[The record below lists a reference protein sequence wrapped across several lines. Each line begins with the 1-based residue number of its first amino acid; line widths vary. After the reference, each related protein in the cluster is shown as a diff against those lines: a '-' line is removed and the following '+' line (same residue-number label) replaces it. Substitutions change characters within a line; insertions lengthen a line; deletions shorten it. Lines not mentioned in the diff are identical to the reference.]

1 MKTPPLRRL
10 VLGLNGATVLLVL
23 GGIVL
28 LVLPGPVPGGS
39 GLPVVVASAGTVPDG
54 GASAPPADQGASERV
69 VRTNIFSAR
78 RSPPPRRYLFGETVD
93 GSAEL
98 AAEPSMTRELTGE
111 MTDSTAASTVNDP
124 VPHLYGTVLG
134 PAEATALVRLD
145 TRVSEPAIYR
155 VGDRAGG
162 YRVVEIGDRSVTLM
176 GPNGRVVLRLARPA
190 Q

>member
-1 MKTPPLRRL
+1 MKTPPVRRL

-23 GGIVL
+23 GGIVM

-54 GASAPPADQGASERV
+54 GASVQPADQGASERV

-78 RSPPPRRYLFGETVD
+78 RSPPPRRYMFGETVD
-93 GSAEL
+93 ETAEP
-98 AAEPSMTRELTGE
+98 AAEPPVTAEVHGE
-111 MTDSTAASTVNDP
+111 MTDSTDASTVNDP

-134 PAEATALVRLD
+134 PADATALLRLD
-145 TRVSEPAIYR
+145 TRASEPTIYR

-176 GPNGRVVLRLARPA
+176 GPNGRLVLRLARPA